1 MIVLIAILLF
11 IITITAVVLIDIS
24 SGQWKMSNNMFD
36 EEELKEQEEYL
47 KQYLKD
53 RGTIK

>member
-1 MIVLIAILLF
+1 MVVLIAILLF
-11 IITITAVVLIDIS
+11 IITITAVILIDIS
-24 SGQWKMSNNMFD
+24 SGRWKMSNNIFD

-53 RGTIK
+53 KGTIK

>member
-1 MIVLIAILLF
+1 MVVLIAILLF

-24 SGQWKMSNNMFD
+24 SGQWKMTNNIFD

-53 RGTIK
+53 KGTIK

>member
-11 IITITAVVLIDIS
+11 IITITVVVLIDIS
-24 SGQWKMSNNMFD
+24 SGQWKMSNNIFD
-36 EEELKEQEEYL
+36 EEKLKEQEEYL

-53 RGTIK
+53 KETIK